1 MDNVVTKITSG
12 SLIAAGQVQG
22 TNVYNPDGE
31 ALGTVADIMIDK
43 VSGMD
48 KGDVVYRP
56 VATTSGPGVLW
67 MPAKRISLAQLAA
80 EVESEISPDAV

>member
-1 MDNVVTKITSG
+1 MSMAEHSILVGKSYRTPDNEVR
-12 SLIAAGQVQG
+12 
-22 TNVYNPDGE
+22 E
-31 ALGTVADIMIDK
+31 

-67 MPAKRISLAQLAA
+67 MPAKRISLAQFAA